1 MPLTLDDNN
10 ANFQIRG
17 FQPGTLKIRHDNQ
30 DQTYTHSIIITPNQL
45 ITDWPP
51 QTLAELTAA
60 HLQKI
65 SEIKPNILIIGT
77 GAKLT
82 FPALSIYGDLINQ
95 GIGVEIMD
103 TSAACRTYNALTAEN
118 RIVAAALIIN

>member
-10 ANFQIRG
+10 ANFQIRA
-17 FQPGTLKIRHDNQ
+17 FKPGALQIRHQ
-30 DQTYTHSIIITPNQL
+30 AADQIYTHSVIITPDIL

-51 QTLAELTAA
+51 QTVAELTAA

-65 SEIKPNILIIGT
+65 SELKPNILLIGT
-77 GAKLT
+77 GATLVFPDLT
-82 FPALSIYGDLINQ
+82 VYGALINQ

-103 TSAACRTYNALTAEN
+103 TAAACRTYNALTAEN
-118 RIVAAALIIN
+118 RIVAAALIIT

>member
-10 ANFQIRG
+10 ADFQIRG
-17 FQPGTLKIRHDNQ
+17 FQPGTFKVRHDNT
-30 DQTYTHSIIITPNQL
+30 DQTYTHSIIITPNQI

-65 SEIKPNILIIGT
+65 RELKPNILIIGT
-77 GAKLT
+77 GAKLV
-82 FPALSIYGDLINQ
+82 FPELAVYGDLINQ

-103 TSAACRTYNALTAEN
+103 TSAACRTYNALKAEN
-118 RIVAAALIIN
+118 RIVAAALIVN

>member
-10 ANFQIRG
+10 ADFQIRG
-17 FQPGTLKIRHDNQ
+17 FQPGTLKVRHDNQ
-30 DQTYTHSIIITPNQL
+30 DQTYTRSIIITPSQI

-65 SEIKPNILIIGT
+65 SELKPNILIIGT
-77 GAKLT
+77 GATLV
-82 FPALSIYGDLINQ
+82 FPELAIYGDLINQ

-103 TSAACRTYNALTAEN
+103 TGAACRTYNALTAEN
-118 RIVAAALIIN
+118 RIVAAALIVN